1 MNMSHKFTVKN
12 FSVVVPVYNEE
23 KIILQSAE
31 QIYNISKR
39 KKLDFEIIFVE
50 NGSTD
55 DTLLII
61 DKFTSK
67 HKECRVISLDV
78 ANYGN
83 ALKQG
88 FLKAVNDIVISFD
101 IDYFSEDFLDE
112 ALQLDESYSG
122 ITASKRLNKSNDG
135 RRLIRRIAT
144 LTFVGVL
151 KFLFGTKLSDTH
163 GMKAVRNVFVAKEI
177 NNVVS
182 TQDLFDTE
190 LLIRIEKSGGK
201 IHEIPAV
208 INEIRPSVSVIYKRI
223 PRTIKSLIKLRI
235 QLSRESLNTKNL

>member
-1 MNMSHKFTVKN
+1 MSGKFTVKN
-12 FSVVVPVYNEE
+12 FSVVVPVHNEE
-23 KIILQSAE
+23 EIILQSAA
-31 QIYNISKR
+31 QIYDICKR
-39 KKLDFEIIFVE
+39 KQLDFEIIFVE
-50 NGSTD
+50 NGSID
-55 DTLLII
+55 DTLLLI
-61 DKFTSK
+61 DKFTSQ
-67 HKECRVISLDV
+67 HKECRVIRLDV

-88 FLKAVNDIVISFD
+88 FLDAINDIVISFD
-101 IDYFSEDFLDE
+101 IDYFSEDFLEE
-112 ALQLDESYSG
+112 ALLLDETYSA

-144 LTFVGVL
+144 QTFVGIL
-151 KFLFGTKLSDTH
+151 KFLFQTNLSDTH
-163 GMKAVRNVFVAKEI
+163 GMKAVRNTFIRKEVG
-177 NNVVS
+177 NVVS

-190 LLIRIEKSGGK
+190 LLLRIEKSGER

-235 QLSRESLNTKNL
+235 QLSKESLKTKNL

>member
-1 MNMSHKFTVKN
+1 MNMSGKFTVKN

-61 DKFTSK
+61 NKFTSK
-67 HKECRVISLDV
+67 LKECRVISLDA

-112 ALQLDESYSG
+112 ALRLDKTYSA

-144 LTFVGVL
+144 LSFVGVL
-151 KFLFGTKLSDTH
+151 KFLFRTKLSDTH
-163 GMKAVRNVFVAKEI
+163 GMKAVRNLSVKKEI
-177 NNVVS
+177 NTVVS

-235 QLSRESLNTKNL
+235 QLFRESLNTKNL